1 MRVVAATESGVPERP
16 NEDHLEVGASTVI
29 VIDGA
34 TARTETGCIHGVAWY
49 AAQLGSAVQDRQYA
63 ETTLTAA
70 LAQAIDD
77 VTALHRDTC
86 DLGHPGTPSAVI
98 AILRRT
104 EDAFQWLVLGDVTL
118 VLDRSDKCEV
128 VTEGHAHVASA
139 EQAEADKYPIGDPHK
154 AEAML
159 RMKKVELAQRNVPGG
174 FWVASTDPRAANH
187 ALTGEVPV
195 NELRRALLM
204 SDGAARLTDKFGL
217 LSHIEALELVST
229 QGPQEL
235 LRQVRAAEAQDPGGR
250 TWPRNK
256 KSDDAT
262 IVFCDF
268 TGSGFRPPDP
278 S

>member
-1 MRVVAATESGVPERP
+1 
-16 NEDHLEVGASTVI
+16 
-29 VIDGA
+29 
-34 TARTETGCIHGVAWY
+34 
-49 AAQLGSAVQDRQYA
+49 
-63 ETTLTAA
+63 
-70 LAQAIDD
+70 
-77 VTALHRDTC
+77 
-86 DLGHPGTPSAVI
+86 
-98 AILRRT
+98 
-104 EDAFQWLVLGDVTL
+104 VTL

-235 LRQVRAAEAQDPGGR
+235 LRQVRAAEAQDPDGR